1 MGKEHFD
8 YIWSDRKRTIFGLPL
23 SFTKYFLTK
32 DKFITRKGFLS
43 ISEDECELYR
53 ITDKRLKLPFMQRL
67 FKCGTIYLHV
77 KNDSD
82 TPIKEVHAIKNPR
95 DFMKLLEEYVNAER
109 DKYNI
114 RGRDMLGSD
123 MHHPEM
129 ADDDFGNM

>member
-32 DKFITRKGFLS
+32 EKFITRKGFLS

-82 TPIKEVHAIKNPR
+82 TPVKEIHSIKNPR
-95 DFMKLLEEYVNAER
+95 EFMKLLEGYVNSER

-129 ADDDFGNM
+129 ADDGFADM